1 MLAGLTPA
9 RAAELHRRMACRLAD
24 EGAEPETIAS
34 HWRCAGDVEA
44 AWPYVLRAAQRLRE
58 RGEHAGAL
66 AALRDLQG
74 ATKDEALALRAE
86 IMLAQEH
93 LFDDLVAGRR
103 ALESVQVRAC
113 RLPSGPARQTIEAHA
128 LAGLVDNAV
137 FSGDLAQAGELAIAL
152 RERLPGLARD
162 VLLEAHPVLIE
173 AAMREGDFGAAA
185 ASLQGLRQAGA
196 APAVV
201 LSFEAQ
207 IHWFSGAVRE
217 ARQVFEQ
224 LLAQHPDYCRGLTIE
239 NDLAV
244 MSHALGDL
252 ATAEAMA
259 RRSLQSWAGVAHTE
273 ALSCLVLGSTL
284 ASGGRFGEALE
295 TLARAHQLG
304 LRQGSALFVSEALVR
319 RARLHWAAGD
329 AAAARLKS
337 SLWAL
342 VNMTS

>member
-1 MLAGLTPA
+1 MTPGP
-9 RAAELHRRMACRLAD
+9 RRRTAPANRPYRVA

-34 HWRCAGDVEA
+34 HWRLRGDDEA
-44 AWPYVLRAAQRLRE
+44 AWPFVLRAAQRLRE
-58 RGEHAGAL
+58 RGEHAAAL
-66 AALRDLQG
+66 AALRELRG
-74 ATKDEALALRAE
+74 ATNDEPLALRAE

-103 ALESVQVRAC
+103 ALESVQVRAS
-113 RLPSGPARQTIEAHA
+113 RLPLGMRRQTIEAHA

-137 FSGDLAQAGELAIAL
+137 FSGDLGRASALARRL

-185 ASLQGLRQAGA
+185 ASLAGA
-196 APAVV
+196 AAGRAAAHAVV

-217 ARQVFEQ
+217 ARRVFEQ
-224 LLAQHPDYCRGLTIE
+224 LLARHPDYCHGLTIE

-259 RRSLQSWAGVAHTE
+259 RRSLRSWTGVAHTE

-284 ASGGRFGEALE
+284 ASGGRFAEALE
-295 TLARAHQLG
+295 RW
-304 LRQGSALFVSEALVR
+304 RVR
-319 RARLHWAAGD
+319 T
-329 AAAARLKS
+329 S
-337 SLWAL
+337 S
-342 VNMTS
+342 VCGRVRPCS